1 MTTVTATVA
10 ARAQS
15 APVRNPSLHTHLLGV
30 DVHPYMRVHMPCMH
44 AGAEALLA
52 SLRRHGVVCTEPP
65 PPPPLRAESAVLA
78 VLEEDGGF

>member
-1 MTTVTATVA
+1 M
-10 ARAQS
+10 S
-15 APVRNPSLHTHLLGV
+15 IHTCV
-30 DVHPYMRVHMPCMH
+30 FTCRVH

-65 PPPPLRAESAVLA
+65 PPPPLRAASAVLA

>member
-1 MTTVTATVA
+1 
-10 ARAQS
+10 
-15 APVRNPSLHTHLLGV
+15 
-30 DVHPYMRVHMPCMH
+30 MPCMH